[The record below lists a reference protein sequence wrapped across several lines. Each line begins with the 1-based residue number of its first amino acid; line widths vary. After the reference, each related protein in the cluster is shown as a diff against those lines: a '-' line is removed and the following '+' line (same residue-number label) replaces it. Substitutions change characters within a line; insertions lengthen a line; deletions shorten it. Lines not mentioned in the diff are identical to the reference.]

1 MGLSARSVTLRG
13 GVPGGSALIHAR
25 MSEWSLSSARTD
37 PTRIADTPSLAAI
50 AARLRTTP
58 WSSSRCQA
66 AACASSLVIGG
77 GSVGTGFGGF
87 LVP

>member
-25 MSEWSLSSARTD
+25 MSEWSLSSARID
-37 PTRIADTPSLAAI
+37 PTRMAETPSLAAM
-50 AARLRTTP
+50 AARLFTRP
-58 WSSSRCQA
+58 SSSSRCQA
-66 AACASSLVIGG
+66 FACASNRVMGG
-77 GSVGTGFGGF
+77 GSVGGGFRGF